1 MTDRAILLQLLRI
14 VVTFTAAAILV
25 VTGIVYGQM

>member
-14 VVTFTAAAILV
+14 VVTVTAAAILV